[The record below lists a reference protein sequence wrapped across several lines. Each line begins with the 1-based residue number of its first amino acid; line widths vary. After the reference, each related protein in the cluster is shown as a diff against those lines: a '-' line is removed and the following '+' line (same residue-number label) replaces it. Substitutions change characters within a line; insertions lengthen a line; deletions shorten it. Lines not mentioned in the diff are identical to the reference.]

1 MPLTTKGEFYEIH
14 SSIKARL
21 CFPGLLDKTGP
32 LALDKDCLYKLTH
45 LLRRVALPVKVK
57 LLTGPLP
64 QGLPKDF
71 TGKPPEF
78 QPLTPHQCLTFAD
91 TFILEKKFQEPLMVT
106 CTLPPPSENSHKISC
121 IRLNS
126 GLKIV
131 KCTLGFD
138 SESRLFKSQRLQA
151 ALAFCHKNV
160 ESWYREVRLA
170 PNLEEERQDYSVEP
184 ERRLQAFCPACAKLN
199 KPCNN
204 TNCRWKAEEFSDG
217 EQKQIITKEVLEKF
231 PKPRKWYKHLKIIG
245 PNGESHRKG
254 KQVKEGGEG
263 SEKVKSIERYKDMSK
278 LIEEKF
284 GKKSYNPVKKS
295 ASFMFSN
302 TRIDLEEVPSQ
313 SKHNPAL
320 LKCQSLD
327 TQLQHF
333 EPASNS
339 QKADWNSSKSN
350 ISDLSYDFQMCIL
363 ENETSFVET
372 KAKSSSQKAEGQS
385 KKENLRINDVDW
397 DEIKEIS
404 EVPKLKKTKPDLIPT
419 LPKDHSAEATSY
431 ITERLCNEFHVKT
444 KVQGKSVSKQN
455 LLELNDKLRGS
466 GRIHPPSLS
475 VFDVN
480 AHNEKMNKR
489 SSSKNVKS
497 VVVQVHETK
506 HAKIQAQKKKSAV
519 NVDELPYSHV
529 ADEVCQKPSG
539 HGTIEEENIYAEICE
554 APCKCDT
561 NKLCDCKRTK
571 RDADYYYVKLGSNGD
586 SVTQSDSDEAIYN
599 TLR

>member
-1 MPLTTKGEFYEIH
+1 
-14 SSIKARL
+14 
-21 CFPGLLDKTGP
+21 
-32 LALDKDCLYKLTH
+32 
-45 LLRRVALPVKVK
+45 
-57 LLTGPLP
+57 
-64 QGLPKDF
+64 
-71 TGKPPEF
+71 
-78 QPLTPHQCLTFAD
+78 
-91 TFILEKKFQEPLMVT
+91 MVT
-106 CTLPPPSENSHKISC
+106 CTLPPPTENSHKISC

-170 PNLEEERQDYSVEP
+170 PNLEEHIEP
-184 ERRLQAFCPACAKLN
+184 STESEKHLQSYCSACAKLN
-199 KPCNN
+199 KLCNN
-204 TNCRWKAEEFSDG
+204 TNCKWRSLEFNDS

-231 PKPRKWYKHLKIIG
+231 PKPRKWYKQLKIIG
-245 PNGESHRKG
+245 PTGESHKKNRHPPG
-254 KQVKEGGEG
+254 KEGCEG
-263 SEKVKSIERYKDMSK
+263 TDKVKSIERYKDMSK

-313 SKHNPAL
+313 KKNNPAL

-333 EPASNS
+333 EPHSNS
-339 QKADWNSSKSN
+339 QKSDWNSSKSN

-363 ENETSFVET
+363 ENENSFVET
-372 KAKSSSQKAEGQS
+372 KSQSSSQKAEGQS
-385 KKENLRINDVDW
+385 KREQKIMNLQISEMDW
-397 DEIKEIS
+397 DEIKEVS
-404 EVPKLKKTKPDLIPT
+404 EIPKLKKTKPDLIPT
-419 LPKDHSAEATSY
+419 LPKDHNPDASSY

-444 KVQGKSVSKQN
+444 KIQGKSLSKQN
-455 LLELNDKLRGS
+455 LLELNDKLRSS
-466 GRIHPPSLS
+466 GRIHSSNNIS

-489 SSSKNVKS
+489 SSTKNVKS
-497 VVVQVHETK
+497 VVVQVHEVKHTK
-506 HAKIQAQKKKSAV
+506 LLPSQKKKCVV

-539 HGTIEEENIYAEICE
+539 HNTTIEEENIYAEICE
-554 APCKCDT
+554 TPCKCDT

>member
-1 MPLTTKGEFYEIH
+1 
-14 SSIKARL
+14 
-21 CFPGLLDKTGP
+21 
-32 LALDKDCLYKLTH
+32 
-45 LLRRVALPVKVK
+45 
-57 LLTGPLP
+57 
-64 QGLPKDF
+64 
-71 TGKPPEF
+71 
-78 QPLTPHQCLTFAD
+78 
-91 TFILEKKFQEPLMVT
+91 MVT
-106 CTLPPPSENSHKISC
+106 CTLPLPSENTHKISC
-121 IRLNS
+121 IKLNS
-126 GLKIV
+126 GIKIV
-131 KCTLGFD
+131 KCTLGYD
-138 SESRLFKSQRLQA
+138 SESRLFQSQRLQA

-160 ESWYREVRLA
+160 ENWYREVRLA
-170 PNLEEERQDYSVEP
+170 PNLEEDHQQISTEP
-184 ERRLQAFCPACAKLN
+184 EKHLQSFCSACVKLN

-204 TNCRWKAEEFSDG
+204 SNCQWKEVEYSSSD
-217 EQKQIITKEVLEKF
+217 QKQIITKEVLEKF
-231 PKPRKWYKHLKIIG
+231 PKSKKWYKHLKIMG
-245 PNGESHRKG
+245 PNGEPPRKNKG
-254 KQVKEGGEG
+254 QPIKEGGEG

-302 TRIDLEEVPSQ
+302 TRIDLEEVPSR
-313 SKHNPAL
+313 KKNNPAL

-333 EPASNS
+333 EIASPS

-363 ENETSFVET
+363 ENESSFVET
-372 KAKSSSQKAEGQS
+372 RAESSFQKAESQS
-385 KKENLRINDVDW
+385 KRDVKSIKLQVSEMGW
-397 DEIKEIS
+397 DEIKEVDEI
-404 EVPKLKKTKPDLIPT
+404 PKLKKTKPDLIPT
-419 LPKDHSAEATSY
+419 LPKQDHPEPNSY

-444 KVQGKSVSKQN
+444 KVQRKSVSKQN
-455 LLELNDKLRGS
+455 LLELNEKLRSS
-466 GRIHPPSLS
+466 GRIHSSNLC

-497 VVVQVHETK
+497 VVVQVHEGKPTK
-506 HAKIQAQKKKSAV
+506 VQPQRKKSAV
-519 NVDELPYSHV
+519 NIDDVPYSHV

-539 HGTIEEENIYAEICE
+539 HSAVEEENIYAEICE
-554 APCKCDT
+554 TPCKCDT

-571 RDADYYYVKLGSNGD
+571 KDADYYYVKLGSNGD